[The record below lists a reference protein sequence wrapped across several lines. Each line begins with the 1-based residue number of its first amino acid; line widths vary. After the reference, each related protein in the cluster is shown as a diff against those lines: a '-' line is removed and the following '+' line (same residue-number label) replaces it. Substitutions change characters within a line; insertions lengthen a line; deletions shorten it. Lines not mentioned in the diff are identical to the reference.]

1 MSFDIVMKRRAGYI
15 TQYFMENVI
24 ELHEVLYV
32 STLAPGAPLG
42 VVAQITA
49 KACLANEAAC
59 ITGLLIFDGVCFCQQ
74 IEGPRREVLALTQR
88 ILQDK
93 RHMHVEI
100 RRHGP
105 LEARRF
111 KRFAMGYAD
120 MENANVLALM
130 EHSDLVPALA
140 QFIALLPSLDMS
152 A

>member
-1 MSFDIVMKRRAGYI
+1 MK
-15 TQYFMENVI
+15 NVS

-32 STLAPGAPLG
+32 STLAPGAPLQ

-49 KACLANEAAC
+49 KARQANEAAD
-59 ITGLLIFDGVCFCQQ
+59 ITGLLIFDGMRFCQQ
-74 IEGPRREVLALTQR
+74 IEGPRREVLALIQR

-93 RHMHVEI
+93 RHIHVEI

-111 KRFAMGYAD
+111 KRSALGYAEVED
-120 MENANVLALM
+120 ADVLAHM
-130 EHSDLVPALA
+130 EHSDPTQALD
-140 QFIALLPSLDMS
+140 QFIALLPNLDMS

>member
-1 MSFDIVMKRRAGYI
+1 MKRRAGYI

-42 VVAQITA
+42 AVAQITA
-49 KACLANEAAC
+49 KARLANEAAG
-59 ITGLLIFDGVCFCQQ
+59 ITGFLIFDGKRFCQQ

-88 ILQDK
+88 VLQDK
-93 RHMHVEI
+93 RHIHVEI

-105 LEARRF
+105 LETRRF
-111 KRFAMGYAD
+111 KRFALSYAD
-120 MENANVLALM
+120 MENAEVLAQM
-130 EHSDLVPALA
+130 EGSDSVQALT
-140 QFIALLPSLDMS
+140 QFIALLPNPDMS

>member
-1 MSFDIVMKRRAGYI
+1 MK
-15 TQYFMENVI
+15 NVN

-49 KACLANEAAC
+49 KARLANEAAG
-59 ITGLLIFDGVCFCQQ
+59 ITGLMIFDGVCFCQQ

-93 RHMHVEI
+93 RHIHVEI

-105 LEARRF
+105 LVARRF
-111 KRFAMGYAD
+111 ERFVLGYAD
-120 MENANVLALM
+120 MKDADVLAHM
-130 EHSDLVPALA
+130 EHSDLTPALA
-140 QFIALLPSLDMS
+140 QFIALLPSMDLS

>member
-1 MSFDIVMKRRAGYI
+1 MK
-15 TQYFMENVI
+15 NVL

-32 STLAPGAPLG
+32 STLTSGAPLQ

-49 KACLANEAAC
+49 KARPANEAAG
-59 ITGLLIFDGVCFCQQ
+59 ITGLLIFDGMRFCQQ

-93 RHMHVEI
+93 RHIHVEI
-100 RRHGP
+100 LRHGP

-111 KRFAMGYAD
+111 NRFALGYAD
-120 MENANVLALM
+120 VKNADALVHMEN
-130 EHSDLVPALA
+130 SDPVQALA
-140 QFIALLPSLDMS
+140 QFTALLPNLDMS